1 MKFERKEMMKR
12 VKFWKIM
19 GVAVLSVIIGG
30 ASFSQLIVKAD
41 SAGMPIASTEVL
53 DNKYSTLLSE
63 RFSSYKANANID
75 VMKYKSQVDPMTAVA
90 SNIVSAKIDTS
101 SSIDDIEET
110 LNGMQFG
117 TDGYAVLLD
126 SNDAVVYDPSSKAD
140 VQHDVLQSVSQG
152 GYYASYDAETGAVRA
167 VGSSSLDGSDYSV
180 AVVVNYPV
188 MVDAETAKVEP
199 ASIGKR
205 MYATSNVN
213 VRKGPSTETDV
224 VAVLGEGDPIM
235 VTDSSTA
242 WCSVEYDGRL
252 AFVATEY
259 LTEEVPAEQIGDTV
273 VPAVEDVTDDEEV
286 VDDPVVNESE
296 ECVQEAPQAIEV
308 QESYDGIVQADGA
321 VSAELLRYANGLLG
335 RVPSSVLNAFQQ
347 DGWSIYV
354 TDSDLDNR
362 YYGGTYGKLAGITV
376 YDDKSIYMEDSKSD
390 INRALAHE
398 FGHYLDSTSGF
409 PSTTQQFMD
418 IYNEEKYTFLDS
430 TSCGDGHEYSD
441 PQEFYA
447 SVFSEA
453 MINPEGCQSTA
464 PKAYAYICD
473 TLNSLED

>member
-19 GVAVLSVIIGG
+19 GVAVLSVIIGS

-75 VMKYKSQVDPMTAVA
+75 VMKYKSQVDPMTDVA
-90 SNIVSAKIDTS
+90 SNIVNAKFDAAES
-101 SSIDDIEET
+101 VDDIKDT
-110 LNGMQFG
+110 IDGMHFG
-117 TDGYAVLLD
+117 EDGYAVLLD
-126 SNDAVVYDPSSKAD
+126 SNNAVVYDPASETN
-140 VQHDVLQSVSQG
+140 VQHDVLQSMSQG
-152 GYYASYDAETGAVRA
+152 GYYASYDAKTGAVRA

-180 AVVVNYPV
+180 AVVVNYPIV
-188 MVDAETAKVEP
+188 SNVKTSEMEP
-199 ASIGKR
+199 ASIGKL

-213 VRKGPSTETDV
+213 VRKGPSTETDK
-224 VAVLGEGDPIM
+224 VAVLNKGDSIT
-235 VTDSSTA
+235 VTGGDAA
-242 WCSVEYDGRL
+242 WCSVQYNGS
-252 AFVATEY
+252 VAYVAADY
-259 LTEEVPAEQIGDTV
+259 LTEQMPNSQVDDNAQKESDEITAQPESATV
-273 VPAVEDVTDDEEV
+273 ENETNTDVTTDEV
-286 VDDPVVNESE
+286 VASQVE
-296 ECVQEAPQAIEV
+296 E
-308 QESYDGIVQADGA
+308 YHGIVKADGA
-321 VSAELLRYANGLLG
+321 VSAELLRYADGLLG

-362 YYGGTYGKLAGITV
+362 YYDGAYGKLAGITV
-376 YDDKSIYMEDSKSD
+376 YNNKSIYVEDSKND
-390 INRALAHE
+390 INSALAHE
-398 FGHYLDSTSGF
+398 FGHYVDSKSGF
-409 PSTTQQFMD
+409 PSSTQQFMD
-418 IYNEEKYTFLDS
+418 IYNEEKYTFVDS

-441 PQEFYA
+441 PQEFFA

-464 PKAYAYICD
+464 PKAYAFVCD
-473 TLNSLED
+473 MLNSFEN